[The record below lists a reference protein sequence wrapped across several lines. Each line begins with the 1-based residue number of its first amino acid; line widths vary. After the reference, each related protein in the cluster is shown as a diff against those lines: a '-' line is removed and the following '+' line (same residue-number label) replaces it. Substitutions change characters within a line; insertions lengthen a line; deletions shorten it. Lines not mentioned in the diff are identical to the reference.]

1 MKHILFFFAIFLTT
15 VSFSNGQQGISLN
28 ELLDSAIKNN
38 SRLSPIDIQR
48 RSELTRKTQLSMQ
61 AAPMFEILTE
71 MIPLKFDSRPMY
83 QVMVTQEIV
92 FSNKLGE
99 SGKLAETGAREKEIM
114 KQMLSIELIR
124 EVKLNYFGLYLVEKM
139 LEYNNQFQEIISSVI
154 KSQEINYA
162 VGKGV
167 QNHILKSNNES
178 QMLDLERIE
187 LETNRKIFINNLSL
201 LSNSTLEDNFST
213 MNVDLLFENIPHKID
228 TTSLIALMIEN
239 NPSLDLITNKILENR
254 IEKNI
259 TGFERVPDVMFK
271 GGYSYD
277 SEMKRNFMMFGVG
290 ITLPFVPWN
299 SKRIDAKIE
308 QAELNER
315 YYSETLN
322 SNVQY
327 LTTEMKNV
335 IEMINGTFQKLDYI
349 NVVLLPQTDL
359 TFNSSL
365 IAYVSAT
372 DDFLNL
378 LDSFK
383 SLRNVNLLMLEEQAN
398 YLKQLSELESIIGKQ
413 IFQLN

>member
-1 MKHILFFFAIFLTT
+1 MKHFLLVIGLILIT
-15 VSFSNGQQGISLN
+15 VPYTNGQGGTSLKD
-28 ELLDSAIKNN
+28 LLDSTIKNN
-38 SRLSPIDIQR
+38 SRLSPIEIQK

-61 AAPMFEILTE
+61 SAPMFEVLAE

-83 QVMVTQEIV
+83 QAMLTQEIV
-92 FSNKLGE
+92 FSDKLGE
-99 SGKLAETGAREKEIM
+99 SGKLAETGAREKEVM
-114 KQMLSIELIR
+114 KQILSIELVR
-124 EVKLNYFGLYLVEKM
+124 DVKLNYFGLYLVEKM
-139 LEYNNQFQEIISSVI
+139 LEYNNQFQEIIYSVI

-178 QMLDLERIE
+178 QMLDLERID
-187 LETNRKIFINNLSL
+187 LEINRKIFINNLSL
-201 LSNSTLEDNFST
+201 LSNMPLEDNFST
-213 MNVDLLFENIPHKID
+213 ANVDLYFENTPYEID
-228 TTSLIALMIEN
+228 TTLLIALMIKY
-239 NPSLDLITNKILENR
+239 NPSLDLITNKIIENR

-259 TGFERVPDVMFK
+259 AGFERIPDVMFK

-277 SEMKRNFMMFGVG
+277 SEMSRNFIMVGVG

-315 YYSETLN
+315 YYSETFN
-322 SNVQY
+322 SNLQY
-327 LTTEMKNV
+327 LTTEMKNT
-335 IEMINGTFQKLDYI
+335 IEMIQGTLQKLDYLKT
-349 NVVLLPQTDL
+349 VLLPQTDL

-365 IAYVSAT
+365 IAYVTAT

-378 LDSFK
+378 LDSYK